1 MKEEFDYID
10 RFRNGLARARKGNK
24 WGIIDE
30 EHNIIVPIEYNSVWK
45 FWDKSFNNIILE
57 KDGEKFKVSFNNPTV
72 VRPYDRIPRAPHRQ
86 FRERS
91 PWEDEPGW
99 ESYEE
104 YGGPNGY
111 DDFTIDAAFEGDP
124 DAVWNID

>member
-1 MKEEFDYID
+1 MSKSY
-10 RFRNGLARARKGNK
+10 
-24 WGIIDE
+24 
-30 EHNIIVPIEYNSVWK
+30 NIIVPIEYDSVWK
-45 FWDKSFNNIILE
+45 FWDKSFNNIVLE
-57 KDGEKFKVSFNNPTV
+57 NDGEKFKVSFNNPTEV
-72 VRPYDRIPRAPHRQ
+72 KPYDRIPRAPHRQ

-99 ESYEE
+99 GSYEE